1 MQHLLN
7 QRADLTANQGS
18 ESLRC
23 VCTTCALQI
32 FVGTH
37 DNPSFI
43 SSKTA

>member
-1 MQHLLN
+1 MQHWLN
-7 QRADLTANQGS
+7 QRADLAANQGS
-18 ESLRC
+18 ESMKC

-37 DNPSFI
+37 DNSSFI